1 MERIPLGS
9 PQGDHFY
16 FSGDSCRHVGAKA
29 IWFNSMVVSQLCEIV
44 CGCLYVFGCGCACAW
59 VCGCVHGCAWVWV
72 CEWVHGWVSGCPW
85 SLHECVLVVASHIHT
100 IRT

>member
-44 CGCLYVFGCGCACAW
+44 CVYVCGCLYVFGCGCACAW
-59 VCGCVHGCAWVWV
+59 VCGCVHGCG
-72 CEWVHGWVSGCPW
+72 CVSGCMGG
-85 SLHECVLVVASHIHT
+85 
-100 IRT
+100 